1 MDTDDLIIVGNFP
14 FQNKEGNENSTT
26 SKNLSA
32 RFMVMAVELKPN
44 YLLVV
49 LPAEWS
55 GPKNNKL
62 KKMLFNEAGMREF
75 IALGRARFPGI
86 LKNICYVVCQR
97 DYAGKTLVRDSK
109 SKEMELDLTKM
120 KFIPSNNLDLLTVF
134 ARIKEAGGFK
144 SVGHRHD
151 RGDLNGPR
159 AKNKQAVKIDKNDP
173 NAVEFIVGMG
183 GSGPMTTIYIDKNT
197 ESAGRGKHKVVMC
210 QLGTHRPK
218 TGEPDGFG
226 VLKVAKASQV
236 CGHAVVFM
244 TARSKAEA
252 ENLKTYLE
260 TKFLRFLVRE
270 SRMTASNSKNIFEL
284 VPDVDL
290 SVEWTDKLLY
300 KHYKLSPEEIHAIE
314 STTNELQSTESR

>member
-1 MDTDDLIIVGNFP
+1 MDTGDLIIVGNFP
-14 FQNKEGNENSTT
+14 FQSKEGNENSTT

-32 RFMVMAVELKPN
+32 RFMVMAVELEPDH
-44 YLLVV
+44 LLVV

-55 GPKNNKL
+55 GPKRNKL

-86 LKNICYVVCQR
+86 EKNICYVVCQR
-97 DYAGKTLVRDSK
+97 DYAGKTLIRDSK
-109 SKEMELDLTKM
+109 SKEMELDLAEM
-120 KFIPSNNLDLLTVF
+120 KFIPSNNLDLLTIF
-134 ARIKEAGGFK
+134 ARIEMAGEFK
-144 SVGHRHD
+144 SIRHRHA
-151 RGDLNGPR
+151 RGALNGPG
-159 AKNKQAVKIDKNDP
+159 AKKKQAVEINKKDP

-183 GSGPMTTIYIDKNT
+183 GNGPMKKIYIDKNT

-210 QLGTHRPK
+210 QLGNHLRGT
-218 TGEPDGFG
+218 PDGFG

-244 TARSKAEA
+244 TAGSKAES

-260 TKFLRFLVRE
+260 TKFVRFLVRE
-270 SRMTASNSKNIFEL
+270 SRMTTSNSENIFEY

-290 SVEWTDKLLY
+290 TVEWTDKLLY

-314 STTNELQSTESR
+314 STTNEL